1 MKIAVNTRFL
11 LKNKLEGIGKFTRET
26 FKRIV
31 LAHPEHEFIFFFD
44 RPYSEEFIF
53 ADNVTPVIL
62 FPPARHPIL
71 FVWWFEW
78 SVAQALRRY
87 QPDIFI
93 STDGYLTLNTTIKT
107 LLVVHDI
114 AFVHFP
120 QYVSRSGNIHYQ
132 YFTPKYVKKAAHI
145 ATVSEYSKQ
154 DLIQKYQVPNNKISV
169 VYNGCDS
176 AFQPISMIEKAKIQ
190 AEFSKGCP
198 YFLYLGSIHPR
209 KNVARLIRAFDQFKS
224 TSNNNFKLLLAG
236 RMAWQIEEVNQAL
249 ANAKHSSDIIRLD
262 YVPDYALHKIVATAH
277 ALTYISLFEGFGI
290 PILEAMYCD
299 VPTITSNLT
308 SMPEVAGNASIL
320 VNPYNENDIAI
331 AISKLATDGVF
342 RDDLIEKGK
351 IQRQQFTWDKTA
363 SKVWEAI
370 EEVLN

>member
-53 ADNVTPVIL
+53 ADNVTPVVL

-78 SVAQALRRY
+78 SVAMALRKY
-87 QPDIFI
+87 QPDVFV
-93 STDGYLTLNTTIKT
+93 STDGYLTLNTSIKT

-120 QYVSRSGNIHYQ
+120 EYISKAANLHYQ
-132 YFTPKYVKKAAHI
+132 YFTPKYLKKASHI

-154 DLIQKYQVPNNKISV
+154 DIIKTYHVSPKKIDV
-169 VYNGCDS
+169 VYNGCD
-176 AFQPISMIEKAKIQ
+176 ADFRPITAAQQSQIKEKYSQ
-190 AEFSKGCP
+190 NCP

-209 KNVARLIRAFDQFKS
+209 KNVARLIKAFDLFKS
-224 TSNNNFKLLLAG
+224 QTSNNFKLLLAG
-236 RMAWQIEEVNQAL
+236 RMAWQIQSVNEAL
-249 ANAKHSSDIIRLD
+249 ENAKHRNDIILLD
-262 YVPDYALHKIVATAH
+262 YVPEGELHQIVGAAH
-277 ALTYISLFEGFGI
+277 ALVYVSLFEGFGI

-299 VPTITSNLT
+299 VPSITSSIT
-308 SMPEVAGNASIL
+308 SMPEVAADAGML
-320 VNPYNENDIAI
+320 VHPYSEGEIAT
-331 AISKLATDGVF
+331 AMVKMATDADF
-342 RDDLIEKGK
+342 RNGLIAKGK
-351 IQRQQFTWDKTA
+351 IQRQKFTWDLTA
-363 SKVWEAI
+363 QKMWRLIEA
-370 EEVLN
+370 L

>member
-31 LAHPEHEFIFFFD
+31 LSHPEHEFIFFFD

-53 ADNVTPVIL
+53 ADNVTPVVL
-62 FPPARHPIL
+62 FPPARHPVL

-78 SVAQALRRY
+78 SIAQALRKHK
-87 QPDIFI
+87 PDVFV
-93 STDGYLTLNTTIKT
+93 STDGYLTLNTKIKT

-132 YFTPKYVKKAAHI
+132 YFTPKYLRKAAKI

-154 DLIQKYQVPNNKISV
+154 DVIKQYKVETQKIDV
-169 VYNGCDS
+169 VYNGCD
-176 AFQPISMIEKAKIQ
+176 ADFQPVSSDEQAKIRTEYSQ
-190 AEFSKGCP
+190 NCP

-209 KNVARLIRAFDQFKS
+209 KNVARLIHAFDIFKS
-224 TSNNNFKLLLAG
+224 KTDNDFKLLLAG
-236 RMAWQIEEVNQAL
+236 RMAWQIEDVNQAL
-249 ANAKHSSDIIRLD
+249 TNSKYKKDIIQLD
-262 YVPDYALHKIVATAH
+262 YVPDEALHKIVASAH
-277 ALTYISLFEGFGI
+277 ALTYVSLFEGFGI

-299 VPTITSNLT
+299 VPAITSNLT
-308 SMPEVAGNASIL
+308 SMPQVPRDPRIY
-320 VNPYNENDIAI
+320 VNPYENCH
-331 AISKLATDGVF
+331 
-342 RDDLIEKGK
+342 
-351 IQRQQFTWDKTA
+351 
-363 SKVWEAI
+363 
-370 EEVLN
+370 